1 MTFLFSSE
9 VYPLPFLIF
18 FFASQLL
25 LLILILKYSTENY
38 CLCSKPKPENNSQV
52 FEQSMEE
59 IDHHEGNKGQED
71 IKEEV
76 IELRKDNND
85 QTEKNEDEEC
95 KINSPKTNAESNNNN
110 GSDSFK
116 RRN

>member
-1 MTFLFSSE
+1 
-9 VYPLPFLIF
+9 
-18 FFASQLL
+18 
-25 LLILILKYSTENY
+25 
-38 CLCSKPKPENNSQV
+38 
-52 FEQSMEE
+52 MEE

-116 RRN
+116 RRNWIEEVKIQNNSFSGSLYESISKDI